1 MSIKVTN
8 WAWARSESRNGAR
21 LVLLALADRADDD
34 GFAWPSIEDL
44 CERTKLSERAVQ
56 KAITNLVELG
66 ELKVESGGG
75 RRVRNRYT
83 IIPKPRTSD
92 GVTGEY
98 PGPSDGVTDGKPR
111 TSDGV
116 LPEET
121 PHFEAE
127 TPHFATETPS
137 FEHGNPVKSA
147 GEPPLEPSEEPSG
160 NHHNYPAAKK
170 DRLPAVRGV
179 DESRYPD
186 EIVRL
191 QDAMSG
197 AGINVPWR
205 FDGDDMIRV
214 INDIKRLGI
223 PLMIEQAVKAEQSA
237 RSANKPPFSS
247 RWFYDGWHKIRTPVA
262 LDQPGGNVVR
272 LQHNQPLP
280 GPDTNLAGWAAVAAS
295 FDPVNSEDSA

>member
-1 MSIKVTN
+1 VSFKVTK
-8 WAWARSESRNGAR
+8 WAWSRSESRNGAR
-21 LVLLALADRADDD
+21 LVLLALADRADDH
-34 GFAWPSIEDL
+34 GFAWPSIDDL
-44 CERTKLSERAVQ
+44 CERTKLSPRAVQ
-56 KAITNLVELG
+56 KAIANLVELG
-66 ELKVESGGG
+66 ELEVESGGG

-83 IIPKPRTSD
+83 IVPKPRTSD
-92 GVTGEY
+92 GVTDEY
-98 PGPSDGVTDGKPR
+98 PRPSDGVTDGKPR

-116 LPEET
+116 SPEET

-160 NHHNYPAAKK
+160 NHHNYPAAQK
-170 DRLPAVRGV
+170 DRLPAVRDV
-179 DESRYPD
+179 EADRLPA

-197 AGINVPWR
+197 AGINIPWK
-205 FDGDDMIRV
+205 FLGDDMIRV

-223 PLMIEQAVKAEQSA
+223 PLMIEQALKAEQGAS
-237 RSANKPPFSS
+237 KPPFSS
-247 RWFYDGWHKIRTPVA
+247 RWFYDGWHAMRAPVVI
-262 LDQPGGNVVR
+262 DQPGGNVVR
-272 LQHNQPLP
+272 LQHSQPLP

-295 FDPVNSEDSA
+295 FDSEDSA